1 MVDLGVRTRVPGRRR
16 FGGIFSGDYG
26 TFYALFGFGF
36 LFTAF
41 FNLDKWHRILFGQ
54 STADFPAVLGLFA
67 IGLAFAWRVLL
78 RRGFV
83 WAEPAELTWL
93 DFADADRRRVVGARL
108 LVVWSAVVLAA
119 GYVLALVVAA
129 GGGGRD
135 VWTAGVALVVACAV
149 LIFATARR
157 TALRVDVAGPL
168 LLAVTGLVIA
178 AAALG
183 PLTVQYVAGGVLL
196 VACGLALG
204 GEPVTAA
211 GRMTLV
217 EGWNVRLLRTV
228 AVTFM
233 DPMLV
238 LPESAPVGRLSLR
251 RPTALRLAWAGFLGR
266 TRYLG
271 AAALLA
277 IGVAVARVAV
287 PTLPAAALVGLAAFV
302 ALVPFGGGLGVLWHN
317 PGRRRWLA
325 TSNLELRV
333 THGLLLAV
341 LGLAWSALL
350 AAVNL
355 LMGAVIPAVGWLAV
369 PLAVLAVLRAV
380 TRKDMD
386 YTDGR
391 GFSMSRQFV
400 RGVDVLV
407 IGILVLSV
415 KG

>member
-1 MVDLGVRTRVPGRRR
+1 MGVRTRVPGRRR

-41 FNLDKWHRILFGQ
+41 FNLDRWHRILFGQ
-54 STADFPAVLGLFA
+54 STADFPAVLGLLA
-67 IGLAFAWRVLL
+67 ICLAFAWRVLL

-93 DFADADRRRVVGARL
+93 DFARADRRRVVGARL

-119 GYVLALVVAA
+119 GYAVALVVAA

-135 VWTAGVALVVACAV
+135 VWTAGVALVAACAV

-157 TALRVDVAGPL
+157 TALRADVAGPL
-168 LLAVTGLVIA
+168 VLAVTGLVIA

-183 PLTVQYVAGGVLL
+183 PLTVQYVAGGVLI

-204 GEPVTAA
+204 GEPVTGA
-211 GRMTLV
+211 GRLTLV
-217 EGWNVRLLRTV
+217 EGWNVRVLRAV

-251 RPTALRLAWAGFLGR
+251 RPTALRLAWAGFAGR

-271 AAALLA
+271 AAVLLA
-277 IGVAVARVAV
+277 LGVAVARVAV
-287 PTLPAAALVGLAAFV
+287 PTLPAAILVGLGAFI
-302 ALVPFGGGLGVLWHN
+302 ALVPFGGGLGVLWRN

-325 TSNLELRV
+325 TSDWELRV
-333 THGLLLAV
+333 THGLLLAILA
-341 LGLAWSALL
+341 LGWSALL
-350 AAVNL
+350 VAVSL
-355 LMGAVIPAVGWLAV
+355 LVGATVPVIVWLAV

-380 TRKDMD
+380 TRKEMD

-391 GFSMSRQFV
+391 GFSMARQFV